1 MLSAIINLF
10 LGFIKLFDSLS
21 DETKAKIIN
30 IIVEL
35 FDELLRTMYKT
46 GKNADTGESL

>member
-10 LGFIKLFDSLS
+10 LGFLKLFDSLS
-21 DETKAKIIN
+21 DETKARIIN

-46 GKNADTGESL
+46 RKNADTDKTL